1 MKLATTDEIV
11 AELKAGRMIIL
22 VDEEDRENEGDL
34 LIAADHVT
42 PEAINFMARFGRGLV
57 CLTLS
62 ADHCERLKLAPMA
75 RQNGT
80 QYGTAFTISIEAA
93 HGVTTGISAADRAH
107 TIRTAIHTDVR
118 AEHLVQPGHV
128 FPIAARPG
136 GVLVRAGHTEAG
148 CDLTALAG
156 LTPAA
161 VICEIMNDDGTMAR
175 LPQLIEFAARHGL
188 KIGTIADL
196 IHYRSVNES
205 LVERVGERPL
215 HTPWGPFRAIQYR
228 DTVRASTHLAL
239 VRGEP
244 SPDVPVLTRVHE
256 CFSLLDLLDAEPSAH
271 SWPLHA
277 ALQKID
283 AAGCGVAV
291 LLDCDMHADAGR
303 GQRNHGTA
311 ARKDGRLSGIGSQ
324 ILRDLG
330 VRRLNVLS
338 SPFRLPALSGH
349 ELEIM
354 AFIPLGEADP
364 DNPHAFD
371 PMTAAPL
378 ARAYS
383 AARGNTSRGAVAS
396 VASLASVH
404 AEPQAASYELQAT
417 S

>member
-11 AELKAGRMIIL
+11 AELRAGRMIIL

-62 ADHCERLKLAPMA
+62 AEHCARLKLPPMA
-75 RQNGT
+75 EQNGT
-80 QYGTAFTISIEAA
+80 QYGTAFTVSIEAA

-107 TIRTAIHTDVR
+107 TIRTAIQPDVR

-128 FPIAARPG
+128 FPIAARQG

-161 VICEIMNDDGTMAR
+161 VICEIMNDDGTMSR
-175 LPQLIEFAARHGL
+175 LPQLIEFAEHHGL

-196 IHYRSVNES
+196 IHYRSTHES

-228 DTVRASTHLAL
+228 DTVRQSTHLAL
-239 VRGEP
+239 VRGTP
-244 SPDVPVLTRVHE
+244 MPHVPVLTRVHE

-291 LLDCDMHADAGR
+291 LLDCDMRTDAMTGS
-303 GQRNHGTA
+303 NSMP
-311 ARKDGRLSGIGSQ
+311 ARRDGRLSGIGSQ

-354 AFIPLGEADP
+354 AFIPLGEADLE
-364 DNPHAFD
+364 NPHAFD
-371 PMTAAPL
+371 RVSAAP
-378 ARAYS
+378 
-383 AARGNTSRGAVAS
+383 GADVPRVDVTLKPPALRS
-396 VASLASVH
+396 TAVL
-404 AEPQAASYELQAT
+404 QANAQPASYELEA
-417 S
+417 SSW